1 MPGAKLLSKLRALLW
16 RRKLE
21 RELDEELA
29 FHRAMLAEKAAGR
42 RRFGNDL
49 RWREAARDAWLF
61 GWIEALGQDLRYA
74 LRSLR
79 RAPGYALAVVL
90 TLALGIGANSAIF
103 SLAYGVLWKP
113 LPYPQAS
120 RLVDLRQGSGK
131 YNHMQVSAYDVA
143 AARRAN
149 TGLVDWAMYRRQSET
164 LTGAGIPDAVD
175 GVEAEAGMYRLLG
188 VRPLLGRL
196 LGPEDDRV
204 GGPSVAMIS
213 QQLWQKHWS
222 GDLDIVGRTITLD
235 GKSYTVAGVLPASFH
250 FCLKCDFWLPWQ
262 EKLETPGD
270 RDVTVLARLAP
281 GATLKQAQHG
291 LDLEMTRL
299 AQATAA
305 DQGWRFIARPLLR
318 ERVGDSA
325 PALRLLLGVV
335 GFVLLIAAANIAC
348 LLLARTQRRE
358 HELATRAAL
367 GASRGRIARQL
378 LTETSLLV
386 AAGAGLGLGIAAAG
400 IAWLRSAAPTT
411 LPRLDNLA
419 LNWPVVG
426 FTAALALLTG
436 LLFGLAPALGASAP
450 SLQAWLKAAPPQA
463 GRRKWLGRRLL
474 IALQV
479 ATALVLLVGA
489 GAVAG
494 RLRQNAGSAFSL

>member
-79 RAPGYALAVVL
+79 RAPGYAVAVVL

-120 RLVDLRQGSGK
+120 RLVDLRQGNGK
-131 YNHMQVSAYDVA
+131 YNHMQVSTYDVA

-149 TGLVDWAMYRRQSET
+149 TGLMDWAMYRRQSET
-164 LTGAGIPDAVD
+164 LTGAGIPNAV
-175 GVEAEAGMYRLLG
+175 GGLEAEAALYRLLG

-213 QQLWQKHWS
+213 QQLWQTHWG

-250 FCLKCDFWLPWQ
+250 FCIKCDFWLPWQ
-262 EKLETPGD
+262 EKLEPPGD

-299 AQATAA
+299 AHATAA
-305 DQGWRFIARPLLR
+305 DKG
-318 ERVGDSA
+318 
-325 PALRLLLGVV
+325 
-335 GFVLLIAAANIAC
+335 
-348 LLLARTQRRE
+348 
-358 HELATRAAL
+358 
-367 GASRGRIARQL
+367 
-378 LTETSLLV
+378 
-386 AAGAGLGLGIAAAG
+386 
-400 IAWLRSAAPTT
+400 
-411 LPRLDNLA
+411 
-419 LNWPVVG
+419 
-426 FTAALALLTG
+426 
-436 LLFGLAPALGASAP
+436 
-450 SLQAWLKAAPPQA
+450 
-463 GRRKWLGRRLL
+463 
-474 IALQV
+474 
-479 ATALVLLVGA
+479 
-489 GAVAG
+489 
-494 RLRQNAGSAFSL
+494 